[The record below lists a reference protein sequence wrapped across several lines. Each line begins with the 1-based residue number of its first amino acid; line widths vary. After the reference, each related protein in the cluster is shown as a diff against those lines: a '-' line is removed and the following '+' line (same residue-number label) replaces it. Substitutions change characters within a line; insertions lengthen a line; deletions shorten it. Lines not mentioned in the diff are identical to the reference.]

1 MSIEELYK
9 LFLASDG
16 VTTDTRKVAPGKIFF
31 ALKGERFNGNTFAA
45 QAIDA
50 GCSFSVIDEE
60 EYHVEEGKTILVDNV
75 LKTLQALAKH
85 HRQQFKA
92 TVIGL
97 TGSNGKTS
105 SKELI
110 RDVLASTYKTYATKG
125 NLNNHI
131 GVPLSL
137 LEVTD
142 EHEIAVIEMGA
153 NAQGEIR
160 ELSTFSDPDLGFI
173 TNMGKAHLEGFGG
186 IMGVR
191 KGKREL
197 YDHLHAK
204 GAKIFVNAAD
214 AILMEESEGMDRTL
228 YGTEEHHPIVELTD
242 ASGFVSFQWRNQ
254 EYASTEIHTKLTG
267 AYNIGNI
274 AIAVAIG
281 THFNVATEKINGA
294 IASYEPSN
302 NRSEMRST
310 GKNTVI
316 MDAYNANPTSVKHAI
331 DSFAQLK
338 ASNKLCI
345 LGDMFELG
353 EDSEKEHRAIMAL
366 TAELDLDTLFVGEMF
381 AKASPP
387 GVSIF
392 HTTEVL
398 LNALKENP
406 IKGKTILLKGSRGM
420 ALERLM
426 EIL

>member
-1 MSIEELYK
+1 MSIEELYQR
-9 LFLASDG
+9 FLESDG
-16 VTTDTRKVAPGKIFF
+16 VTTDTRQLAPGKIFF
-31 ALKGERFNGNTFAA
+31 ALKGARFNGNTFAA
-45 QAIDA
+45 QAIDS
-50 GCSFSVIDEE
+50 GCSYAVIDEE
-60 EYHVEEGKTILVDNV
+60 EYHVQGGKTILVENV
-75 LKTLQALAKH
+75 LKALQELAKH
-85 HRQQFKA
+85 HRQQFKG

-160 ELSTFSDPDLGFI
+160 ELSTLSDPDMGFI
-173 TNMGKAHLEGFGG
+173 TNMGKAHLEGFDG

-228 YGTEEHHPIVELTD
+228 YGTEEHQPLVELTD
-242 ASGFVSFQWRNQ
+242 ATGFVSFKWSNK
-254 EYASTEIHTKLTG
+254 EYESTEIYTKLTG

-281 THFNVATEKINGA
+281 TYFNVAPEKINGA

-366 TAELDLDTLFVGEMF
+366 TAELELDTLFVGEMF
-381 AKASPP
+381 ASASPP

-398 LNALKENP
+398 LNALKESP
-406 IKGKTILLKGSRGM
+406 LKGKTILLKGSRGM